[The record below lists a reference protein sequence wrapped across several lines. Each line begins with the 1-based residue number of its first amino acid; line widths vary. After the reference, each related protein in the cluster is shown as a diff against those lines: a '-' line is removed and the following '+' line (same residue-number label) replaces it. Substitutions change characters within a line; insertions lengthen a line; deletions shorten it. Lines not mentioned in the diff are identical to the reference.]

1 MSSSTLPTHPHLT
14 HPRTGEPLRALG
26 FGKRGPIWPVLG
38 GNGEEDGGD
47 GGDDTTGGD
56 AGKRSD
62 SDGWKAPT
70 SQEELDRI
78 IQKRLD
84 RERKNLTER
93 YSDYDDLRAK
103 ADQWEALA
111 AASKTD
117 AERAVDEAREASWQA
132 AMANTVPRV
141 VAAEFKVEALRAGI
155 AEQQLD
161 ALLEDMDLLKYADD
175 DGDPD
180 VERIRAKLAA
190 FAPPRQEERRGP
202 SSHGLGRRESTATG
216 STLASGRELYRS
228 RHPQKT
234 A

>member
-14 HPRTGEPLRALG
+14 HPHTGQPLRAVG
-26 FGKRGPIWPVLG
+26 YGKRGPIWPVLG
-38 GNGEEDGGD
+38 ASEDDGGD
-47 GGDDTTGGD
+47 GGDTTGGD
-56 AGKRSD
+56 AGQRTS

-84 RERKNLTER
+84 RERSKF
-93 YSDYDDLRAK
+93 SDYDDLKAK

-117 AERAVDEAREASWQA
+117 NERAVDEARESAWQA

-141 VAAEFKVEALRAGI
+141 VAAEFKVEALRAGM

-161 ALLEDMDLLKYADD
+161 ALLEDMDLVKYAND
-175 DGDPD
+175 DGEPD
-180 VERIRAKLAA
+180 VERIKAKLAA
-190 FAPPRQEERRGP
+190 FAPPKQEERRGP
-202 SSHGLGRRESTATG
+202 SSHGLGRRESSATG
-216 STLASGRELYRS
+216 TSVAAGRDLYRS